1 MTGSSSPPRPERLPE
16 HAIEERFVRA
26 SGPGG
31 QHVNKAATAVQ
42 LRFDTR
48 LAAYPE
54 AVTLRLLRLAGSRAD
69 SDGVITIFAQRYRS
83 QERNRE
89 DARTRLASLVQRAR
103 QAPRPR
109 VPTRV
114 PPSARRKRLA
124 EKRRIGAAKT
134 RRGKPSLED

>member
-1 MTGSSSPPRPERLPE
+1 MTGSSSPPRPERLPA

-54 AVTLRLLRLAGSRAD
+54 AVTQRLLRLAGTRAD
-69 SDGVITIFAQRYRS
+69 SEGVITIFAQRYRS

-89 DARTRLASLVQRAR
+89 DARHRLATLVGRAME
-103 QAPRPR
+103 APRPR

-114 PPSARRKRLA
+114 PHSARRKRLD
-124 EKRRIGAAKT
+124 EKRRTGMAKA
-134 RRGKPSLED
+134 RRGKPSIDD